1 MLMYGSQQLHAVY
14 KKLYFSLQVTRE
26 SVSYYKSREN
36 SYQVLQVMWAASE
49 HAVGLYDKNHC
60 TKLYQKKHH
69 SFVAIVIAT
78 RAAHS

>member
-1 MLMYGSQQLHAVY
+1 MQSIKSCIFHY
-14 KKLYFSLQVTRE
+14 KSHENLYL
-26 SVSYYKSREN
+26 YYKLREN
-36 SYQVLQVMWAASE
+36 SYQVLQVMCIASE